1 MKLIG
6 SVLIYAAAIVFV
18 GFSVLF
24 LLLGEGIGESWP
36 DYLGIVRS
44 QLAIPRRAPFAA
56 AIIGFVAVVPLLLGI
71 WQTWRINSGFRPG
84 AAAVAS
90 CAAAVSLGSYGVLA
104 FTVMAMSHSAAR
116 FSVMEGVNLSFAL
129 MLLGAWSMLAIPL
142 AISAGQAINRLFVP
156 TTLPAPNH
164 KK

>member
-1 MKLIG
+1 MKLIA

-36 DYLGIVRS
+36 DHLDLVRS
-44 QLAIPRRAPFAA
+44 QLAIPRRRPFAI
-56 AIIGFVAVVPLLLGI
+56 AIIAFVAVVPLLLGV

-84 AAAVAS
+84 AATVAS
-90 CAAAVSLGSYGVLA
+90 CAAAVSLGCYAVLA
-104 FTVMAMSHSAAR
+104 FTVMAMSQAAAR
-116 FSVMEGVNLSFAL
+116 FSLMEGINLNVAV

-142 AISAGQAINRLFVP
+142 AIPAGLTINRLFVP
-156 TTLPAPNH
+156 MTSSAPNDR
-164 KK
+164 K